1 MRQEHITSRQNPLL
15 VHIRKL
21 QASRSYRKA
30 SGEFAAEGTKLLEE
44 AAKWYPGLHTVVC
57 REGLRLCKLPEQVRV
72 VTVPEDVF
80 KSISTV
86 DTPQGAIFLC
96 RLPERQQ
103 ADLTAGTLLLDGI
116 QDPGNLGTML
126 RTADALG
133 VPIALLDGCAD
144 PYSFKTVRASMGAA
158 FSLNVR
164 HFDSFDQYRAQY
176 PLRRLFPF
184 MLTGAVPLDEAVKKV
199 DGPFSLVFGN
209 EASGLPDAFAQMG
222 VSTLIPHSH
231 QIDSLNLAIAAGIG
245 MYAFTRR

>member
-1 MRQEHITSRQNPLL
+1 MRQEHLTSRQNPLL

-96 RLPERQQ
+96 RLPDRQQ

-144 PYSFKTVRASMGAA
+144 PYSFKTVRASMGAVFRMDIPA
-158 FSLNVR
+158 ITEAEVLTQPAGSHPLSPYKNR
-164 HFDSFDQYRAQY
+164 QCRIKQHCRDWLSMRCPRRPCSWRACRR
-176 PLRRLFPF
+176 PGIRRTGVPARTACSGWKALLR
-184 MLTGAVPLDEAVKKV
+184 
-199 DGPFSLVFGN
+199 S
-209 EASGLPDAFAQMG
+209 SWLPHRPGHRTTWF
-222 VSTLIPHSH
+222 
-231 QIDSLNLAIAAGIG
+231 
-245 MYAFTRR
+245 